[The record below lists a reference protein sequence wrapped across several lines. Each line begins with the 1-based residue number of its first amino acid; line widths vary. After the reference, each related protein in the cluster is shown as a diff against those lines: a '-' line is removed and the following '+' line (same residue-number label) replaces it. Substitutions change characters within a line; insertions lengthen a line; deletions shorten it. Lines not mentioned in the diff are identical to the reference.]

1 MRSRSDPG
9 RNIIRSTVFPQHV
22 VTMVH
27 LPCRSGPAFHDLLDD
42 RETAA
47 LGDELVDLRVL
58 VVDGDGEARGVA
70 PYGFVLRP
78 GETDVLDAGR
88 VSALALVHVDGGMV
102 PHLAMDVLDPL
113 VAVARQRFV
122 PDLLVSP
129 IVHVLT
135 TSESRYSLE
144 VSSKIHSGNDRAC
157 SRGGSPC
164 PRCRAHGVGRPRP
177 QATRRYPW
185 PLSL

>member
-1 MRSRSDPG
+1 
-9 RNIIRSTVFPQHV
+9 
-22 VTMVH
+22 MVH
-27 LPCRSGPAFHDLLDD
+27 LPCDPGRPSRDLLDD

-58 VVDGDGEARGVA
+58 VVDSDGEARGVA
-70 PYGFVLRP
+70 PVRP
-78 GETDVLDAGR
+78 RTRAGEADVLDAGR

-122 PDLLVSP
+122 PNLLVSP

-144 VSSKIHSGNDRAC
+144 VSSKILRK
-157 SRGGSPC
+157 
-164 PRCRAHGVGRPRP
+164 
-177 QATRRYPW
+177 
-185 PLSL
+185 